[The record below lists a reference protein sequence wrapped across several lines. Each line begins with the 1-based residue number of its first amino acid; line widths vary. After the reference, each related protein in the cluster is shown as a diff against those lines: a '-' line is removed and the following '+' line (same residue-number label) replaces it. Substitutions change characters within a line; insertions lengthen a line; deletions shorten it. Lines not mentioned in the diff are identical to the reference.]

1 MGWREQVHIG
11 ELTCDVLIF
20 SDQTIPGNRTAVIAI
35 EKDAAFGISL
45 TGAYTTNGIKVN
57 QGSLKVHLHDQIAQ
71 TYNAEFKYDA
81 QNVTGYQYGIDT
93 TSEIEPGGKV
103 PANRTAGGMRGVHSM
118 VRVGAAFTLTGG
130 YDAAIYGNF
139 TNLGIINGGNLEVTA
154 GYFVI
159 GAGGTWTE
167 VGDVCGIHVDSLL
180 AASIGAGSSWMVN
193 ITNNGTTTWDAAI
206 RVYAKDAIT
215 NFLKIDTASGMV
227 GGNASGGSTVDIS
240 NMKLIK
246 IDIDG
251 TTHYMIAAQTIAF
264 TGS

>member
-93 TSEIEPGGKV
+93 TSEIEPGGAT
-103 PANRTAGGMRGVHSM
+103 PADRTAGGMRGVHSM
-118 VRVGAAFTLTGG
+118 IRLQPTYTITGG
-130 YDAAIYGNF
+130 YDAAVHGTF
-139 TNLGIINGGNLEVTA
+139 MNLGTVNSTGNITGA
-154 GYFVI
+154 HFGI
-159 GAGGTWTE
+159 AAGGTWTKI
-167 VGDVCGIHVDSLL
+167 GQLTCLSLRSDL
-180 AASIGAGSSWMVN
+180 AGVVTAGNTWMLD
-193 ITNNGTTTWDAAI
+193 ITNGGTVVWDAAI
-206 RVYAKDAIT
+206 HVNASNAIT
-215 NFLKIDTASGMV
+215 NLFHLETASGMIGANST
-227 GGNASGGSTVDIS
+227 GGTTVNFS
-240 NMKLIK
+240 NYKRIK

-251 TTHYMIAAQTIAF
+251 TTHYLIAAQTI
-264 TGS
+264 S